1 MKNSITLKTLLPT
14 VLATLAVVGCS
25 HAGARP
31 TPAPTPSPRAP
42 RPSDIRAEDIE
53 RSPAMS
59 IEELLIARVPGL
71 MVTRAPDGHTVMQL
85 RGVTSLNGD
94 GEPLFVVNGLAL
106 GSASSLGAISRF
118 DIASIEVLKDP
129 ASTAAWGMRGSNGV
143 IVIKTKRPGN

>member
-1 MKNSITLKTLLPT
+1 MKKTFTLSTLMPA

-25 HAGARP
+25 HVRTRP
-31 TPAPTPSPRAP
+31 SPSPGPSPRAP
-42 RPSDIRAEDIE
+42 RPSEIRSEDID
-53 RSPAMS
+53 RSPAVP
-59 IEELLIARVPGL
+59 IEELLMARVPGL
-71 MVTRAPDGHTVMQL
+71 MVTRAPDGRTVLQL

-118 DIASIEVLKDP
+118 DIESIQVLKDP

-143 IVIKTKRPGN
+143 IVIKTKGS